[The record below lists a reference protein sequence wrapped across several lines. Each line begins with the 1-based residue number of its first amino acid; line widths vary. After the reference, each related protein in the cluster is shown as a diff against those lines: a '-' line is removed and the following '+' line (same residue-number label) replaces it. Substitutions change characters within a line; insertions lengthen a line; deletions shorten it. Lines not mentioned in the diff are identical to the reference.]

1 MCPGI
6 NTIGREL
13 GLRGAQQQC
22 AHNTYE
28 ISTLHTEP
36 GLRDYPREV
45 GLKEGVNKAAP
56 VSAQPPH
63 APGYAGLQ
71 SNRDSALAMPPA
83 SSADARTGTPAYC
96 KHAVGSQLDCRD
108 GTSDGRRNRD
118 ASGSEA

>member
-36 GLRDYPREV
+36 GLRETQGSRLT
-45 GLKEGVNKAAP
+45 GGGKQSGSGGCSAAP
-56 VSAQPPH
+56 RAWI
-63 APGYAGLQ
+63 
-71 SNRDSALAMPPA
+71 RRPA
-83 SSADARTGTPAYC
+83 
-96 KHAVGSQLDCRD
+96 K
-108 GTSDGRRNRD
+108 
-118 ASGSEA
+118 